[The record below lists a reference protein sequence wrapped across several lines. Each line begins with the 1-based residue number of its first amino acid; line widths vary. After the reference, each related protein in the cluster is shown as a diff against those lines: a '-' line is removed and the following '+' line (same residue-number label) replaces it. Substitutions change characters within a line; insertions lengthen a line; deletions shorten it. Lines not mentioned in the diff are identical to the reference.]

1 MWYLPL
7 KWLTICSPC
16 VQVSEE
22 RLIQLLEQINEQTQ
36 KKTKVTVRMLGTCWF
51 DLYVSCS
58 HFWVQCSFDVIS
70 ASTML
75 SLTHKLLSYS
85 WHIFLWQIQR
95 RRNVFDDDE
104 WRVKCTTSDMQGH
117 MFQMLL
123 CSVNCLFT
131 NWPANE
137 VHWRWLWKLEC
148 PRLVLKYGSTPV
160 WNVLLVHVALPTHK
174 MDALEN
180 RIHCCVPLSMQ
191 MVCMLATA
199 NMLIMCFPCNHM

>member
-58 HFWVQCSFDVIS
+58 YFWVQCSFDVIS

-75 SLTHKLLSYS
+75 SLTYKLLSYS

-104 WRVKCTTSDMQGH
+104 WRVKYTTSDMQGH

-131 NWPANE
+131 NWPLMRCIGDDLEIGMSKVGTE
-137 VHWRWLWKLEC
+137 VWFHSCVEC
-148 PRLVLKYGSTPV
+148 VVSTCGSTYIQDGCSR
-160 WNVLLVHVALPTHK
+160 K
-174 MDALEN
+174 
-180 RIHCCVPLSMQ
+180 
-191 MVCMLATA
+191 
-199 NMLIMCFPCNHM
+199 